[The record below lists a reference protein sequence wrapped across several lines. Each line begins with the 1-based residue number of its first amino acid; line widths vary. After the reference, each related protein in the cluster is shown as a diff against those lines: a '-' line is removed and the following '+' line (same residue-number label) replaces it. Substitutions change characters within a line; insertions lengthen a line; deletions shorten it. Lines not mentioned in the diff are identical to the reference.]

1 MLNKNPSDLRRG
13 EKVCS
18 IVKFYISTLS
28 AYYKFNS
35 HNSTKLLNSVC
46 FYTLTLQL

>member
-1 MLNKNPSDLRRG
+1 MLNKNPSDCAEG
-13 EKVCS
+13 KVCS

-35 HNSTKLLNSVC
+35 HSSTKLLNSVY
-46 FYTLTLQL
+46 FYTLTP